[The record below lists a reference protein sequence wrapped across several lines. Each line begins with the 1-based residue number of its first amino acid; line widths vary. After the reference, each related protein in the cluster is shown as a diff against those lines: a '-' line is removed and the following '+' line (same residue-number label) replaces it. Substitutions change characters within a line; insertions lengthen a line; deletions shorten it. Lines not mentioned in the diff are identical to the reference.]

1 MHPKNFKN
9 FRVPIFFRAAST
21 FSKMPTTKEGYF
33 FDKTFSLSNAHTQST
48 TQILQSLKL
57 LQFLNTMKLLR
68 KIYLSSEE
76 LLRCLFLFFFFDFLD
91 FFFNSC
97 VTFSSSIAYGRKQ
110 LPYQVILNQTL
121 LISVCLMLVPVF

>member
-21 FSKMPTTKEGYF
+21 FSKMPTTKEGYY

-57 LQFLNTMKLLR
+57 LQFL

-110 LPYQVILNQTL
+110 LSYQVILNKTL
-121 LISVCLMLVPVF
+121 FISVYLLLVPVF

>member
-57 LQFLNTMKLLR
+57 LQFL

-121 LISVCLMLVPVF
+121 LIFVCLMLVPVF